1 MLKTEPEK
9 VAIPDYQAIML
20 PLLKFA
26 SDGKEHSIEEAR
38 EKMASVFKLT
48 DKDRKALL
56 PSGRQTVFSNRV
68 AWAKVY
74 LHHAGALT
82 SPRRAYF
89 QISDRG
95 TEILRENP
103 PEINVKYLERYPE
116 FVEFRTPDKKA
127 GKVAEQA
134 YGSGKELMSRLYGL
148 ETETPEE
155 MLESAYQRLRADL
168 IADLLVRLKSCSP
181 QFFERLVVEVILK
194 MGYGG
199 SRKEAGEAIGTTGDE
214 GIDGIINEDRLG
226 LDVIYLQA
234 KRWQGT
240 VGRPEVQ
247 KFVGALHGK
256 RARKGIFITTGTFST
271 EALDFVSQI
280 ESKVALI
287 DGKQLA
293 EMMIDSNVGVTPQ
306 AAYETKRIDS
316 DYFDE
321 E

>member
-1 MLKTEPEK
+1 M
-9 VAIPDYQAIML
+9 AIPDYQAIML

-38 EKMASVFKLT
+38 GKMASIFSVT
-48 DKDRKALL
+48 DEEKKALL
-56 PSGRQTVFSNRV
+56 PSGRQTIFSNRV

-74 LHHAGALT
+74 LHHAGILN
-82 SPRRAYF
+82 SPRRGYL
-89 QISDRG
+89 QISERG
-95 TEILRENP
+95 REVLSENP
-103 PEINVKYLERYPE
+103 RDLNVKYLERFPE
-116 FVEFRTPDKKA
+116 FIEFRTTDKKPKKA
-127 GKVAEQA
+127 AAQVQTE
-134 YGSGKELMSRLYGL
+134 SDE
-148 ETETPEE
+148 ETPEE

-168 IADLLVRLKSCSP
+168 TADVLGRLKNCSP
-181 QFFERLVVEVILK
+181 AFFERLVVEVLLK

-199 SRKEAGEAIGTTGDE
+199 SRTEAGKAIGASGDE

-240 VGRPEVQ
+240 VGRPEIQ

-256 RARKGIFITTGTFST
+256 RAKKGIFITTGTFST
-271 EALDFVSQI
+271 EAVDFVSKI

-287 DGKQLA
+287 DGKELA
-293 EMMIDSNVGVTPQ
+293 GMMIDFNVGVTPQ
-306 AAYETKRIDS
+306 AAYETKRVDS

>member
-1 MLKTEPEK
+1 M
-9 VAIPDYQAIML
+9 AIPDYQAIML

-38 EKMASVFKLT
+38 GKMASIFSLT
-48 DKDRKALL
+48 DEEKKALL

-74 LHHAGALT
+74 LHHAGILN
-82 SPRRAYF
+82 SPRRGYF
-89 QISDRG
+89 QISERG
-95 TEILRENP
+95 REVLSENP
-103 PEINVKYLERYPE
+103 RDLNVKYLERFPE
-116 FVEFRTPDKKA
+116 FIEFRTTDKKPKKA
-127 GKVAEQA
+127 AAQVQIE
-134 YGSGKELMSRLYGL
+134 SNE
-148 ETETPEE
+148 ETPEE

-168 IADLLVRLKSCSP
+168 TADVLGRLKNCSP
-181 QFFERLVVEVILK
+181 EFFERLVVEVLLK

-199 SRKEAGEAIGTTGDE
+199 SRTEAGEAIGASGDE

-240 VGRPEVQ
+240 VGRPEIQ

-256 RARKGIFITTGTFST
+256 RAKKGIFITTGTFST
-271 EALDFVSQI
+271 EALDFVSKI

-293 EMMIDSNVGVTPQ
+293 GMMIDFNVGVTPQ
-306 AAYETKRIDS
+306 AAYETKRVDS

>member
-1 MLKTEPEK
+1 
-9 VAIPDYQAIML
+9 ML
-20 PLLKFA
+20 PLLKLA
-26 SDGKEHSIEEAR
+26 ADGKEHSNREALEKLAADFALTEE
-38 EKMASVFKLT
+38 EKS
-48 DKDRKALL
+48 ALL
-56 PSGRQTVFSNRV
+56 PSGHLLFRNRV

-74 LHHAGALT
+74 LQQAGLLV
-82 SPRRAYF
+82 SSRRGHF
-89 QISDRG
+89 EISDRG
-95 TEILRENP
+95 RAALGENLKS
-103 PEINVKYLERYPE
+103 INVKYLERFPE
-116 FVEFRTPDKKA
+116 FLEFRTPDIKPKTPT
-127 GKVAEQA
+127 
-134 YGSGKELMSRLYGL
+134 S
-148 ETETPEE
+148 ETQKDGEHQTPEE

-168 IADLLVRLKSCSP
+168 VAELSVRLKNCSP

-199 SRKEAGEAIGTTGDE
+199 SRKEAGEAIGMAGDE

-240 VGRPEVQ
+240 VGRPEIQ

-256 RARKGIFITTGTFST
+256 HAKKGIFITTGVFSS

-293 EMMIDSNVGVTPQ
+293 GMMVDFNVGVTAQ
-306 AAYETKRIDS
+306 AAYETKRVDS

>member
-1 MLKTEPEK
+1 
-9 VAIPDYQAIML
+9 ML
-20 PLLKFA
+20 PLLKLT
-26 SDGKEHSIEEAR
+26 SDGKEHSNKEAR
-38 EKMASVFKLT
+38 EKLAAEFALT
-48 DKDRKALL
+48 EEEKNTLL
-56 PSGRQTVFSNRV
+56 PSGRQAIFVNRV

-74 LHHAGALT
+74 LQHAGLLD
-82 SPRRAYF
+82 SNRRSYF

-95 TEILRENP
+95 REVLRENP
-103 PEINVKYLERYPE
+103 KRITIKYLERFPE
-116 FVEFRTPDKKA
+116 LLEFRAGDKDKKPKKASIPESEDEGQTPD
-127 GKVAEQA
+127 
-134 YGSGKELMSRLYGL
+134 EL
-148 ETETPEE
+148 
-155 MLESAYQRLRADL
+155 LESAYQRLRADL
-168 IADLLVRLKSCSP
+168 AAELLARLRSCSP
-181 QFFERLVVEVILK
+181 QFFEHLVVEVLLK

-199 SRKEAGEAIGTTGDE
+199 ARKEAGEVTGSSGDE

-240 VGRPEVQ
+240 VGRPEIQ

-256 RARKGIFITTGTFST
+256 RAKKGIFITTGTFSP

-293 EMMIDSNVGVTPQ
+293 GMMIDFNVGVTAH
-306 AAYETKRIDS
+306 AAYETKRVDS

>member
-1 MLKTEPEK
+1 M
-9 VAIPDYQAIML
+9 AIPDYQTIML

-26 SDGKEHSIEEAR
+26 SDGKEHSLEEAR
-38 EKMASVFKLT
+38 GKMASIFSLT
-48 DKDRKALL
+48 DEEKKALL
-56 PSGRQTVFSNRV
+56 PSGRQTIFSNRV

-74 LHHAGALT
+74 LHHAGILN
-82 SPRRAYF
+82 SPRRGYF
-89 QISDRG
+89 QISERG
-95 TEILRENP
+95 REVLSENP
-103 PEINVKYLERYPE
+103 RDLNVKYLERFPE
-116 FVEFRTPDKKA
+116 FIEFRTTDKKPKKA
-127 GKVAEQA
+127 AAQVQTE
-134 YGSGKELMSRLYGL
+134 SDE
-148 ETETPEE
+148 ETPEE

-168 IADLLVRLKSCSP
+168 TADVLGRLKSCSP
-181 QFFERLVVEVILK
+181 EFFERLVVEVLLK

-199 SRKEAGEAIGTTGDE
+199 SRTEAGEAIGASGDE

-240 VGRPEVQ
+240 VGRPEIQ

-256 RARKGIFITTGTFST
+256 RAKKGIFITTGTFST
-271 EALDFVSQI
+271 EALDFVSKI

-293 EMMIDSNVGVTPQ
+293 GMMIDFNVGVTPQ
-306 AAYETKRIDS
+306 AAYETKRVDS

>member
-1 MLKTEPEK
+1 
-9 VAIPDYQAIML
+9 ML
-20 PLLKFA
+20 PFLKFA
-26 SDGKEHSIEEAR
+26 SDGKEHSLEEAR
-38 EKMASVFKLT
+38 QKMGSVFTLT
-48 DKDRKALL
+48 DEDRKALL

-74 LHHAGALT
+74 LHHAGLLT
-82 SPRRAYF
+82 SPRRGYF
-89 QISDRG
+89 QISERG
-95 TEILRENP
+95 REVLRSNP
-103 PEINVKYLERYPE
+103 AEINVKYLERFPE
-116 FVEFRTPDKKA
+116 FVEFRTTDKKPKKA
-127 GKVAEQA
+127 ATLSQIEGEEQ
-134 YGSGKELMSRLYGL
+134 
-148 ETETPEE
+148 TPEE

-168 IADLLVRLKSCSP
+168 AAELLVRLKNCSP
-181 QFFERLVVEVILK
+181 QFFERLVVEVLLK

-199 SRKEAGEAIGTTGDE
+199 SRKEAGEAIGATGDE

>member
-1 MLKTEPEK
+1 

-38 EKMASVFKLT
+38 GKMASIFSLT
-48 DKDRKALL
+48 DEEKKALL

-74 LHHAGALT
+74 LHHAGILN
-82 SPRRAYF
+82 SPRRGYF
-89 QISDRG
+89 QISERG
-95 TEILRENP
+95 REVLSENP
-103 PEINVKYLERYPE
+103 RDLNVKYLERFPE
-116 FVEFRTPDKKA
+116 FIEFRTTDKKPKKA
-127 GKVAEQA
+127 AAQVQIE
-134 YGSGKELMSRLYGL
+134 SNE
-148 ETETPEE
+148 ETPEE

-168 IADLLVRLKSCSP
+168 TADVLGRLKNCSP
-181 QFFERLVVEVILK
+181 EFFERLVVEVLLK

-199 SRKEAGEAIGTTGDE
+199 SRTEAGEAIGASGDE

-240 VGRPEVQ
+240 VGRPEIQ

-256 RARKGIFITTGTFST
+256 RAKKGIFITTGTFST
-271 EALDFVSQI
+271 EALDFVSKI

-293 EMMIDSNVGVTPQ
+293 GMMIDFNVGVTPQ
-306 AAYETKRIDS
+306 AAYETKRVDS

>member
-1 MLKTEPEK
+1 
-9 VAIPDYQAIML
+9 
-20 PLLKFA
+20 
-26 SDGKEHSIEEAR
+26 
-38 EKMASVFKLT
+38 MA
-48 DKDRKALL
+48 
-56 PSGRQTVFSNRV
+56 RQTIFVNRV

-74 LHHAGALT
+74 LQHAGLLD
-82 SPRRAYF
+82 SNRRGYF

-95 TEILRENP
+95 REVLRENLKK
-103 PEINVKYLERYPE
+103 ITIKYLERFPE
-116 FVEFRTPDKKA
+116 LLEFRAGDKDKKPKKAPISESDDEGQTPD
-127 GKVAEQA
+127 
-134 YGSGKELMSRLYGL
+134 EL
-148 ETETPEE
+148 
-155 MLESAYQRLRADL
+155 LESAYQRLRADL
-168 IADLLVRLKSCSP
+168 VAALLGRLRSCSP
-181 QFFERLVVEVILK
+181 QFFERLVVEVLLK

-199 SRKEAGEAIGTTGDE
+199 ARKEAGEVTGSSGDE

-240 VGRPEVQ
+240 VGRPEIQ

-256 RARKGIFITTGTFST
+256 RAKKGIFITTGTFSN

-287 DGKQLA
+287 DGKRLA
-293 EMMIDSNVGVTPQ
+293 GMMVDFNVGVTQQ
-306 AAYETKRIDS
+306 AAYETKRVDS

>member
-1 MLKTEPEK
+1 M
-9 VAIPDYQAIML
+9 AIPDYQTIML

-26 SDGKEHSIEEAR
+26 SDGKEHSVEEAR
-38 EKMASVFKLT
+38 EKMASVFGLT
-48 DKDRKALL
+48 DEDRKALL

-74 LHHAGALT
+74 LHHAGTL
-82 SPRRAYF
+82 SSSRRGYF

-95 TEILRENP
+95 REILRENP
-103 PEINVKYLERYPE
+103 SEINVKYLERYPE
-116 FVEFRTPDKKA
+116 FIEFRTPDKKQKKDA
-127 GKVAEQA
+127 SQPQGRGAE
-134 YGSGKELMSRLYGL
+134 SIKDLYGMGS
-148 ETETPEE
+148 EETPEE

-168 IADLLVRLKSCSP
+168 AAELLVRLKNCSP
-181 QFFERLVVEVILK
+181 RFFERLVVEVILK

-199 SRKEAGEAIGTTGDE
+199 SRKEAGEAIGTSGDE
-214 GIDGIINEDRLG
+214 GIDGIISEDRLG

-240 VGRPEVQ
+240 VGRPEIQ

-316 DYFDE
+316 DYFE
-321 E
+321 EE

>member
-1 MLKTEPEK
+1 
-9 VAIPDYQAIML
+9 VAIPDFQTLML

-26 SDGKEHSIEEAR
+26 SDGKEHSNKDAR
-38 EKMASVFKLT
+38 EQLAKDFALT
-48 DKDRKALL
+48 EEEKNTLL
-56 PSGRQTVFSNRV
+56 PSGRQTIFVNRV

-74 LHHAGALT
+74 LQHAGLLN
-82 SPRRAYF
+82 SNRRGYI

-95 TEILRENP
+95 REVLRENLKR
-103 PEINVKYLERYPE
+103 ITVKYLERFPE
-116 FVEFRTPDKKA
+116 LLEFRAGDKERKP
-127 GKVAEQA
+127 KKTEVADSEEERQ
-134 YGSGKELMSRLYGL
+134 
-148 ETETPEE
+148 TPEE

-168 IADLLVRLKSCSP
+168 VADLLARLKSCSP
-181 QFFERLVVEVILK
+181 QFFERLVVEVLLR

-199 SRKEAGEAIGTTGDE
+199 SRKEAGEAIGASGDE

-240 VGRPEVQ
+240 VGRPEIQ

-256 RARKGIFITTGTFST
+256 RAKKGIFITTGTFSSD
-271 EALDFVSQI
+271 ALDFVSKI

-293 EMMIDSNVGVTPQ
+293 GMMIDFNVGVMPQ
-306 AAYETKRIDS
+306 ATYETKRTDS
-316 DYFDE
+316 DYFE
-321 E
+321 EE

>member
-1 MLKTEPEK
+1 M
-9 VAIPDYQAIML
+9 AIPDYQAIML

-26 SDGKEHSIEEAR
+26 ADGKEHSLEEAR
-38 EKMASVFKLT
+38 EKMASVFNLT
-48 DKDRKALL
+48 DEDRKALL

-74 LHHAGALT
+74 LHHAGLLI
-82 SPRRAYF
+82 SPRRGYF
-89 QISDRG
+89 QISERG
-95 TEILRENP
+95 RDVLRSNP
-103 PEINVKYLERYPE
+103 GEINVKYLERFPE
-116 FVEFRTPDKKA
+116 FVEFRTTDKKPKKA
-127 GKVAEQA
+127 ATQPQIEGEEQ
-134 YGSGKELMSRLYGL
+134 
-148 ETETPEE
+148 TPEE

-168 IADLLVRLKSCSP
+168 AAELLVRLKNCSP
-181 QFFERLVVEVILK
+181 RFFERLVVEVLLK

-199 SRKEAGEAIGTTGDE
+199 SRKEAGEAIGATGDE

-240 VGRPEVQ
+240 VGRPEIQ

-256 RARKGIFITTGTFST
+256 RAKKGIFITTATFST
-271 EALDFVSQI
+271 DALDFVSQI

-293 EMMIDSNVGVTPQ
+293 EMMIDSNVGVTPE
-306 AAYETKRIDS
+306 AAYESKRIDS
-316 DYFDE
+316 DYFE
-321 E
+321 EE